1 MRDLVLN
8 GGRIAS
14 LWMKLSIFW
23 SPYECT
29 QHSCPCVFPT
39 THTCTHMHSHM
50 KTEKEKTH
58 NCLLL
63 PINLIR
69 GTIHLRASSVS
80 DMCSTMVVWLQP
92 QLTSF
97 CLLVFYV
104 CIWFQPS
111 KSGPSRLLHS
121 RLNSLKEMALTA
133 GQPSQATSLN
143 NSTLLILEPLLPSV
157 ACGSSVHSYYFL
169 ACFMELIPQWFLRKV
184 YPNSEVCEILKSVIL
199 FWEDYV

>member
-1 MRDLVLN
+1 MEAELHLYEW
-8 GGRIAS
+8 S
-14 LWMKLSIFW
+14 YLSSDHHMNVHNTQAHVY
-23 SPYECT
+23 SP
-29 QHSCPCVFPT
+29 QHIHA
-39 THTCTHMHSHM
+39 HTCIHTWRQKRKKHI
-50 KTEKEKTH
+50 TVFF
-58 NCLLL
+58 CLLIL
-63 PINLIR
+63 L
-69 GTIHLRASSVS
+69 GGLYIHLRASSVS

-104 CIWFQPS
+104 CIWFQP
-111 KSGPSRLLHS
+111 PNQVPVLLLHS

-169 ACFMELIPQWFLRKV
+169 ACFMELIPQWFLKKV